1 MIRITLISEYLCP
14 LVIIPS
20 TPQISVYQLLP
31 GQPKMLTK
39 ITMADA
45 HQHYWGFVLCDN
57 MLAYVSNQTVIKV
70 YGIEE
75 LLAASSPGGEAH
87 HHLGQQPHEVLF
99 RMDTGSRVLSF
110 HTEMRADRL
119 HVWAIC
125 ADRGV
130 RHFKQGQLMR
140 TWPNVLGEIGALGY
154 PLVCRVRGD
163 YLFYAADDGVYY
175 LNVFSDALTPE

>member
-1 MIRITLISEYLCP
+1 
-14 LVIIPS
+14 
-20 TPQISVYQLLP
+20 
-31 GQPKMLTK
+31 MLTK

-75 LLAASSPGGEAH
+75 LLSASSPGGEAH
-87 HHLGQQPHEVLF
+87 HHLGQQHHDVLF

-110 HTEMRADRL
+110 HTAMRADRL